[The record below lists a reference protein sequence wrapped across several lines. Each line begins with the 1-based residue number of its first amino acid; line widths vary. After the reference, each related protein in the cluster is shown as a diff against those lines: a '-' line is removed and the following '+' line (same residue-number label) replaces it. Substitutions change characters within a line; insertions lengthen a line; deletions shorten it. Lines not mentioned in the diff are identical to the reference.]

1 MIRKALAAYIL
12 PLILSGTGFIMPK
25 DTRIQIYIGYA
36 CYMVA
41 ILIFGYS
48 LFKNYCKKQNAE
60 KSTNELPSA
69 GLFTDKKI
77 NEQTCTW
84 IQKPGIWKHKITGI
98 HYCSYCAPNPSPL
111 SAEDDEGWFCH
122 KCRHSFGGCG
132 AFSIGL

>member
-25 DTRIQIYIGYA
+25 DTSIQIYIGYA

-48 LFKNYCKKQNAE
+48 LFKNYCKKQNA
-60 KSTNELPSA
+60 KKLTNELPSV
-69 GLFTDKKI
+69 GLSLDKKI

-84 IQKPGIWKHKITGI
+84 IQKPGIWKHKTTGI
-98 HYCSYCAPNPSPL
+98 YYCSYCAPSPSPL
-111 SAEDDEGWFCH
+111 STDDNESWFCH
-122 KCRHSFGGCG
+122 KCKSGFGGCG
-132 AFSIGL
+132 AFSIDW